1 MLGIVL
7 ALGLEVTQ
15 AAPTERPRAQPSSG
29 WQQPPANGARRAK
42 GSDVTRDKL
51 KLLLEEYGRIVL
63 WVYLVI
69 WLIVLAGFAL
79 AISAGFNVKSA
90 STSGL
95 GVLGAAWLATK
106 LTQPL
111 RIAGTLA
118 LTPVIAAV
126 LKKWRGR
133 SKPQEPNEAP

>member
-1 MLGIVL
+1 M
-7 ALGLEVTQ
+7 
-15 AAPTERPRAQPSSG
+15 
-29 WQQPPANGARRAK
+29 
-42 GSDVTRDKL
+42 TRDKL

-69 WLIVLAGFAL
+69 WLVVLAGFAV

-118 LTPVIAAV
+118 LTPVISAV

-133 SKPQEPNEAP
+133 GKAPGPNTTP

>member
-1 MLGIVL
+1 
-7 ALGLEVTQ
+7 
-15 AAPTERPRAQPSSG
+15 
-29 WQQPPANGARRAK
+29 
-42 GSDVTRDKL
+42 
-51 KLLLEEYGRIVL
+51 
-63 WVYLVI
+63 
-69 WLIVLAGFAL
+69 
-79 AISAGFNVKSA
+79 
-90 STSGL
+90 
-95 GVLGAAWLATK
+95 VLGAAWLATK

>member
-1 MLGIVL
+1 
-7 ALGLEVTQ
+7 
-15 AAPTERPRAQPSSG
+15 
-29 WQQPPANGARRAK
+29 
-42 GSDVTRDKL
+42 VTRDKL

-79 AISAGFNVKSA
+79 AISAGFNVKSV

-118 LTPVIAAV
+118 LTPVVSAV

-133 SKPQEPNEAP
+133 GKPDGSNTTS

>member
-1 MLGIVL
+1 
-7 ALGLEVTQ
+7 
-15 AAPTERPRAQPSSG
+15 
-29 WQQPPANGARRAK
+29 
-42 GSDVTRDKL
+42 VTRDKL

-79 AISAGFNVKSA
+79 AISAGFNVKSVSA
-90 STSGL
+90 SGL

-111 RIAGTLA
+111 RIAATLV
-118 LTPVIAAV
+118 LTPVISAA
-126 LKKWRGR
+126 LKKWRSRG
-133 SKPQEPNEAP
+133 KPHAQNTTP

>member
-1 MLGIVL
+1 
-7 ALGLEVTQ
+7 
-15 AAPTERPRAQPSSG
+15 
-29 WQQPPANGARRAK
+29 
-42 GSDVTRDKL
+42 VTREKL

-69 WLIVLAGFAL
+69 WLVVLGSFAL
-79 AISAGFNVKSA
+79 VISAGFNVKSV

-111 RIAGTLA
+111 RIAATLV
-118 LTPVIAAV
+118 LTPAISAA

-133 SKPQEPNEAP
+133 GKPQAQKTTS

>member
-1 MLGIVL
+1 
-7 ALGLEVTQ
+7 
-15 AAPTERPRAQPSSG
+15 
-29 WQQPPANGARRAK
+29 
-42 GSDVTRDKL
+42 VTREKL
-51 KLLLEEYGRIVL
+51 KLLLQEYGRIVL

-69 WLIVLAGFAL
+69 WLAVLAGFAL
-79 AISAGFNVKSA
+79 AISAGFNVKSVSA
-90 STSGL
+90 SGL

-133 SKPQEPNEAP
+133 GEDQDPSTTP